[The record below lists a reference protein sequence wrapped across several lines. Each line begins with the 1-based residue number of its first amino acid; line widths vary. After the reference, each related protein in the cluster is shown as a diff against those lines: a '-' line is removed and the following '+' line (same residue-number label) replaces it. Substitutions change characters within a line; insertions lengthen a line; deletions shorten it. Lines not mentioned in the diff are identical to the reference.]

1 MLSGVQAL
9 ICNLDRT
16 DAVWI
21 AYPLPGVSQLF
32 PFPKISRGAASDPLE
47 SVMGPIRA
55 QILQAAERPL
65 TMSELVKLSRLA
77 PSELIHHCERLAAA
91 GLVQRE
97 KRGDE
102 VWLSQTSR
110 GRSMIALFTEAG

>member
-32 PFPKISRGAASDPLE
+32 PFPRRAASDLLE
-47 SVMGPIRA
+47 AVMSPVRA
-55 QILQAAERPL
+55 HILRAVERPL

-97 KRGDE
+97 KRGGE